1 VAHSAVFAYVSL
13 PEIGVDVQRGGWDT
27 AVEGLARTSIGPVS
41 DGMMKVVV
49 VGQLTF
55 PHSSKTIA
63 LYPVADAKVMDTSY
77 RWHYRPFWKCCRGLS
92 GGGKPQQCPACVF
105 PYR

>member
-13 PEIGVDVQRGGWDT
+13 PEIGVDVRRGGWDT

-55 PHSSKTIA
+55 PLSSKTIA
-63 LYPVADAKVMDTSY
+63 LYPVADAKVTDTVSFSQ
-77 RWHYRPFWKCCRGLS
+77 H
-92 GGGKPQQCPACVF
+92 F
-105 PYR
+105 PSLQMCKRIL